1 MDKRKIKVTKSTDGK
16 TTISRNKFGSGYKK
30 ESILLQTSTVID
42 QGNTTDEIMRSH
54 NDGFDPAKL
63 INGIE
68 STIMKF
74 LKNKDL
80 PTKDFNEGIPYSEGG
95 EGFTFI
101 SLPSLLKQNHADIIG
116 VVQASSC
123 LFEIN
128 CCKDD
133 LRRDDFKAGM
143 AHALRLVTA
152 FQRFTYSVLEPT
164 ISLGKSR
171 QEKLF
176 HKNTKLT
183 NDEYNLC
190 FQHFESLDKTEDDV
204 RSLLIG
210 EKWERTSKFA
220 FENFE
225 VKITTQSLRKTYSDK

>member
-16 TTISRNKFGSGYKK
+16 TTISRNTFGSGYKK

-171 QEKLF
+171 QDKMINE
-176 HKNTKLT
+176 NTKLS
-183 NDEYNLC
+183 NEEQYLC
-190 FQHFESLDKTEDDV
+190 FQYFESLDRNEDGN
-204 RSLLIG
+204 RSLGKG
-210 EKWERTSKFA
+210 ERWKKTSEYASKEFG
-220 FENFE
+220 
-225 VKITTQSLRKTYSDK
+225 VKVSGQTIRKAYATK